1 MEAAQA
7 ARECAMIGETT
18 NQTKGRTMTRLGAAL
33 AALGL
38 ILGLSLLAVP
48 PAQAG
53 SGNDRAIR
61 ALSTLRT
68 VDRVVVVD
76 IAITQRHIWA
86 KRMMGSTTPLTPLQ
100 VAILQN
106 PALIAA
112 IDRTVWSFDLKSV
125 YAARVEGYTVYLY
138 MGEPPPI

>member
-1 MEAAQA
+1 
-7 ARECAMIGETT
+7 
-18 NQTKGRTMTRLGAAL
+18 MTRLRVAL

-38 ILGLSLLAVP
+38 ILGFSLLAVL

-68 VDRVVVVD
+68 VDRVVVIDTAV
-76 IAITQRHIWA
+76 TQHHIWA
-86 KRMMGSTTPLTPLQ
+86 RRMMSSSTPLTPLQ
-100 VAILQN
+100 VAIVQN

-112 IDRTVWSFDLKSV
+112 INRTVWSFDLKSV
-125 YAARVEGYTVYLY
+125 YSARVEGYTVYIY